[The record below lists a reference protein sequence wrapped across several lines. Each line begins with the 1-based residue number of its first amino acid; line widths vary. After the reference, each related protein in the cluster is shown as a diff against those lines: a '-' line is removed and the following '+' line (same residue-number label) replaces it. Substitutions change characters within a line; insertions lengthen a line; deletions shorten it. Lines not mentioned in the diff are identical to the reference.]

1 MPQQTVTVYVSNLP
15 IGSIV
20 AHTAP
25 TIPSG
30 WLACDGSTVDAA
42 LYPQL
47 AAQMQHTPNFSGRT
61 LIGAGNTYGQ
71 GFGANSF
78 SVGETGGEPTH
89 LLTVEEMP
97 AHHHELNLYE
107 GDRNWSGGTGNSY
120 WGNDSNHTLT
130 KSTNNKG
137 GNRPHNNMQ
146 PYYVVNYI
154 IYAGS

>member
-20 AHTAP
+20 AHTAT

-30 WLACDGSTVDAA
+30 WLACDGSAVDAT

-47 AAQMQHTPNFSGRT
+47 AAQMRLTPNLCGRT

-71 GFGANSF
+71 GIGTNSY

-89 LLTVEEMP
+89 TLSVSEMP
-97 AHHHELNLYE
+97 EHHHHFNMFV
-107 GDRNWSGGTGNSY
+107 GDKYWSSGNGNTY
-120 WGNDSNHTLT
+120 WGNNAADTT
-130 KSTNNKG
+130 GISTSSE
-137 GNRPHNNMQ
+137 GNTHPHNNMQ
-146 PYYVVNYI
+146 PYYTVHYI